1 MKIHVRGYRRFQKA
15 LLLPLLFLSLAAC
28 SNEATTHTPVPTSIQ
43 IPSSVDEPIEAIPAR
58 ELLITERAFV
68 RVAKTVI
75 PSVVNI
81 SSIHFVRHPKSSA
94 SDGLG
99 LFRGFLED
107 LFTEPPPRQFR
118 QKSLGSG
125 FIISQEGY
133 ILTNHHV
140 ISDADQITVK
150 LSDRREFIGEI
161 IAKDEKTDLAM
172 IKIPHE
178 PNLPVALLGNSAQI
192 DVGEWAIAIGNPFGL
207 DRTVT
212 VGVIS
217 ATGRNNIGVTDQEN
231 FLQTDASINFG
242 NSGGPLLNIAGR
254 VIGINTAIVASGQG
268 IGFAIPI
275 NKVKERIDQWIT
287 KERVP

>member
-1 MKIHVRGYRRFQKA
+1 MWIRKGGSIILQIG
-15 LLLPLLFLSLAAC
+15 LLFFSMVAC
-28 SNEATTHTPVPTSIQ
+28 SNEAVTQPPVPTSIKIQ
-43 IPSSVDEPIEAIPAR
+43 SDTDEPVGEIPAR
-58 ELLITERAFV
+58 ALLITEKAFI
-68 RVAKTVI
+68 RVAKKVT

-81 SSIHFVRHPKSSA
+81 SSVHFVRHPPSRSQPE
-94 SDGLG
+94 DRGF
-99 LFRGFLED
+99 FRGFLED
-107 LFTEPPPRQFR
+107 FFKNKPRRGFR

-125 FIISQEGY
+125 FIISRDGF

-150 LSDRREFIGEI
+150 LSDRREFIGRI
-161 IAKDEKTDLAM
+161 VAKDAKTDLAI
-172 IKIPHE
+172 IKIPPE
-178 PNLPVALLGNSAQI
+178 ADLPVAVLGDSGQI
-192 DVGEWAIAIGNPFGL
+192 EVGEWAIAIGNPFGL

-217 ATGRNNIGVTDQEN
+217 ATGRTDLGVTDQEN

-242 NSGGPLLNIAGR
+242 NSGGPLLNVEGK

-275 NKVKERIDQWIT
+275 NTVKERAEKWMGEDRIRQ
-287 KERVP
+287 

>member
-1 MKIHVRGYRRFQKA
+1 MKTKTGGGKVFQA
-15 LLLPLLFLSLAAC
+15 GLLLFFLMGC
-28 SNEATTHTPVPTSIQ
+28 SNEAATHTPVATSIQ
-43 IPSSVDEPIEAIPAR
+43 IPPADDEMIEAIPAR

-68 RVAKTVI
+68 RVAKTII

-81 SSIHFVRHPKSSA
+81 SSVHFVSHPKR
-94 SDGLG
+94 SDSDDRG

-107 LFTEPPPRQFR
+107 LFSDEPPRQFR

-125 FIISQEGY
+125 FIISEEGY

-150 LSDRREFIGEI
+150 LTDRREFIGEI

-172 IKIPHE
+172 IKIPPE
-178 PNLPVALLGNSAQI
+178 PNLPIALLGDSARI
-192 DVGEWAIAIGNPFGL
+192 EDGEWAIAIGNPFGL

-217 ATGRNNIGVTDQEN
+217 ATGRNNIGVADQEN

-242 NSGGPLLNIAGR
+242 NSGGPLLNVAGR

-275 NKVKERIDQWIT
+275 NKVKERVNQWLA
-287 KERVP
+287 EEHSR